1 MLKQVYVNALMDVE
15 KANIEEDVKVMEEKR
30 LEELWKRNRSFKMN
44 LFPL

>member
-30 LEELWKRNRSFKMN
+30 LEELWKRIQSSKMN
-44 LFPL
+44 LFPP